1 MFFAI
6 NGFVHDVNT
15 IKFTIKNINKNYKF
29 KINLIGDKGYIT
41 SDKFYF
47 KRKKIELL
55 TLKKNNQKDKTKNLK
70 ISKRK
75 IIENTIACI
84 KKNERI
90 MTRKDHKMHTF
101 MSWIYITCLLHNI
114 KINKSIN

>member
-6 NGFVHDVNT
+6 NGFVNDVNT

-41 SDKFYF
+41 SNKFYF

>member
-1 MFFAI
+1 M
-6 NGFVHDVNT
+6 NNT
-15 IKFTIKNINKNYKF
+15 IWSIKDNKYIKYNGIKIEEPIQNNNYVGGK
-29 KINLIGDKGYIT
+29 LWQYIT
-41 SDKFYF
+41 HTMESELFL
-47 KRKKIELL
+47 KII
-55 TLKKNNQKDKTKNLK
+55 KYIRKNNQKDKTKNLK

-114 KINKSIN
+114 KINK